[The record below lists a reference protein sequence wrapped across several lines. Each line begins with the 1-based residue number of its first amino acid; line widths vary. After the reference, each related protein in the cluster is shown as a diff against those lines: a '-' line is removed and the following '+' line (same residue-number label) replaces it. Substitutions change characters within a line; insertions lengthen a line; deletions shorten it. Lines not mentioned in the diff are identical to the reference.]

1 MDTEGHV
8 KNSNKVTKHNTSLLM
23 KASVRRSTSVGLEF
37 TNGVCGMN
45 FLEKPSAA
53 ITISLCGSRVSGLAG
68 WLAGAERRDNDV
80 AQVKRGRG
88 RFICAANHICLLN
101 V

>member
-23 KASVRRSTSVGLEF
+23 KASVRRNTSVGLEF

-80 AQVKRGRG
+80 AQVKGG
-88 RFICAANHICLLN
+88 GGDLSVLPITYAC
-101 V
+101 